1 MSGTWTIVELAE
13 RAADLLGSEPRVN
26 GRVREVPN
34 ERLIRWYTT
43 IGLIDPPAARRG
55 RLALYDH
62 RHLLQLV
69 AVKRRQAEGL
79 SIAAIQA
86 ELAGA
91 TDAMLQRIAGLAEV
105 PQPQAGS
112 DHTLAEP
119 SEPGTTEPGAAEPE
133 RSSATTVPDVARPT
147 DRKRFWARPAGS
159 THFDPAG
166 AGPADAGQGDPVP
179 APRPGTAPGWSGT
192 PDLHTVTTT
201 ATGEPSRGLPGDVL
215 FGVRL
220 APGVTVLLESAHRMP
235 GGDETATL
243 RRAAAPLLAALGAL
257 GLAGPFE
264 DAETTTTW
272 NSPDSDT
279 RKGMTP

>member
-1 MSGTWTIVELAE
+1 MSGTWTIGELAE
-13 RAADLLGSEPRVN
+13 RAADLLGSELRVN

-43 IGLIDPPAARRG
+43 IGLLDPPAARRG
-55 RLALYDH
+55 RLALYGN

-91 TDAMLQRIAGLAEV
+91 TNAMLQRIAGLTEA
-105 PQPQAGS
+105 PQPQAGP
-112 DHTLAEP
+112 DHALAEP
-119 SEPGTTEPGAAEPE
+119 PELGAAGPGAAEPG
-133 RSSATTVPDVARPT
+133 RPSADTVPDVARTT

-166 AGPADAGQGDPVP
+166 AGHTGAGPGDPVP
-179 APRPGTAPGWSGT
+179 APRPSTAHGRPGT

-201 ATGEPSRGLPGDVL
+201 VTGEPAGKPPGDVL

-220 APGVTVLLESAHRMP
+220 APGVTVMLESAHRPP

-264 DAETTTTW
+264 DAETTTPW
-272 NSPDSDT
+272 NSPDSAT
-279 RKGMTP
+279 NKGMT